1 MVPKMSYLMRF
12 SYNIAGKELKVKAS
26 YLSNTIN
33 KIIMEV
39 KERVIEV
46 LSDKLGINKLEIKET
61 QDIMNDLG
69 CDSLDMAEII
79 MGIEEEFDLKIDDTE
94 ISEVKTVGDL
104 IKKVEDKRLG
114 R

>member
-1 MVPKMSYLMRF
+1 
-12 SYNIAGKELKVKAS
+12 
-26 YLSNTIN
+26 
-33 KIIMEV
+33 MEV

-46 LSDKLGINKLEIKET
+46 LSDKLGINELEIKET

-79 MGIEEEFDLKIDDTE
+79 MGIEEEFGLKIDDTE

-104 IKKVEDKRLG
+104 IKKVEDKRFG

>member
-1 MVPKMSYLMRF
+1 
-12 SYNIAGKELKVKAS
+12 
-26 YLSNTIN
+26 
-33 KIIMEV
+33 MEV

-46 LSDKLGINKLEIKET
+46 LSDKLGINELEIKET

-79 MGIEEEFDLKIDDTE
+79 MGIEEEFGLKIDDTE

>member
-1 MVPKMSYLMRF
+1 
-12 SYNIAGKELKVKAS
+12 
-26 YLSNTIN
+26 
-33 KIIMEV
+33 MEV

-69 CDSLDMAEII
+69 TDSLDMVEII
-79 MGIEEEFDLKIDDTE
+79 MGIEEEFGLVIGDNE
-94 ISEVKTVGDL
+94 ITQIKTVGDL
-104 IKKVEDKRLG
+104 IKKVENKRLG

>member
-1 MVPKMSYLMRF
+1 MRF
-12 SYNIAGKELKVKAS
+12 SYNIARKELKVKTR
-26 YLSNTIN
+26 YLSTIN
-33 KIIMEV
+33 KNIMEV

-46 LSDKLGINKLEIKET
+46 LIDKLGINKLEIKET

-79 MGIEEEFDLKIDDTE
+79 MGIEEEFGLKIDDTE

>member
-1 MVPKMSYLMRF
+1 MRF
-12 SYNIAGKELKVKAS
+12 SYNIAGKELKVKTR
-26 YLSNTIN
+26 YLSTIN

-46 LSDKLGINKLEIKET
+46 LSDKLGINKLEVKET

-69 CDSLDMAEII
+69 ADSLDMVEII
-79 MGIEEEFDLKIDDTE
+79 MEIEEEFGLKIDDTE

-104 IKKVEDKRLG
+104 IKKVENKRLG